1 MIRAEAGL
9 SVARFCALLGMPRA
23 TWYRTRD
30 AIAAIQAAVDQAGR
44 LLGGSL
50 LEDCT
55 DMVTGE
61 VAPVV
66 IVTDNGPA

>member
-1 MIRAEAGL
+1 LPCLPITTTQG
-9 SVARFCALLGMPRA
+9 
-23 TWYRTRD
+23 TRD
-30 AIAAIQAAVDQAGR
+30 AIGAIR
-44 LLGGSL
+44 LPSTRPSGCWVTRC

-55 DMVTGE
+55 DLVTGE